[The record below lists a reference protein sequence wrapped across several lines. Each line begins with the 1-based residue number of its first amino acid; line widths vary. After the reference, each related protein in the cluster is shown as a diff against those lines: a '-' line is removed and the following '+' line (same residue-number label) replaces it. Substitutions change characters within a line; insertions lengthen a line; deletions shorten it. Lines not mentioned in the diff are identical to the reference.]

1 MNRKHKQLML
11 AFLAIATTTLAAT
24 SSTFIIQ
31 EQKLSNLIKEQD
43 KLWKELNDF
52 KVNNLSHDEFLT
64 RIVQN
69 ILDNNPVLNLFED
82 NFSKVQTKINNL
94 KFALNKFKEM
104 INKQKQLNFE
114 KYKTLSQ
121 EVETYISKNLKYKEY
136 EDLKKSLE
144 NIKLNTDRHVNY
156 ESTQQEIDEQ
166 VKILKEA
173 FEKTKK
179 DKAIKDNDIRQIAYA
194 DYEMELRKL
203 NDFIKNPLAQH
214 EFYKELYDSEIINRD
229 QITKD
234 IDLNTSSVGDIL
246 EAKYKLIKELEDAT
260 KKAHKVSKQE
270 LQITYDKAIKYANG
284 TLITPDD
291 ENTKNLLLNNAKEKH
306 DSGMETDDFNI
317 IYENINSILNYIEAA
332 KIEKQVNDTFRNNAT
347 NSLETAIKL
356 AEDFIESFSDGKYPE
371 IKKYVLDILETE
383 TKDINPKTFDQIYES
398 GNKIVDALEAKKTEA
413 IASYDAQVKKINEI
427 KNELSIRNYYSI
439 RNEISQLI
447 NDQKTIRND
456 KNSTTRQILDLTEAL
471 KNYEAKIKNKKE
483 AKLGIDKILE
493 EIEEY
498 IKQNNHPEDKSSI
511 AKLQT
516 KLNETKSAIENLTKA
531 SELQKFSNELNTKFE
546 EIKQKIEQ
554 TKEKRESENN
564 SYNQVVNLVN
574 NLLKK
579 LDSKN
584 NYLDL
589 KQQLSTTK
597 TETDGVVAKKDAIST
612 SDQIKEAKDK
622 LETKLNEIDSK
633 KDQIDLDEATK
644 EYNKR
649 VAEAETYKN
658 SLDDKHSV
666 IKQNLES
673 KINKIKADLQT
684 IIDNNKETKKE
695 KIKAT
700 QQASSDIQEALNKA
714 KEEKEKTN
722 KNRKFREFETLKNAI
737 NDYIDIN
744 LANNNDFDFIKDPLT
759 KSVKD
764 ESKLVEKDPN
774 ADLLQLKDKI
784 EVEDIQ
790 KSINKLNEIF
800 NTSKDL
806 KNSKDNYDNQV
817 KSAED
822 KLSEIQK
829 PILNKDDEE
838 LYNTL
843 KNKVTELQKFFED
856 DNNKTKENFDSKAQE
871 LSKAITKTTEE
882 YSTNKAKRDQAKVKL
897 EDKIK
902 EIEDYVKNNLQ
913 ENKNGTF
920 VTKPEHED
928 SVSRILLKLQI
939 AKGVKESSSSTEQQ
953 LKDAL
958 NELIKEQE
966 ILNESVKFDN
976 TAKQA
981 TEFLITLDKDL
992 NANITNLQRSLI
1004 SDLKVNLDSAIELQK
1019 SNKTKQDVTQ
1029 KSINQAKEDLT
1040 NALNDAKNKEFNI
1053 FQNAYDNLSKKASE
1067 LLNKLDETNVED
1079 INKHTQYPEIAKA
1092 LKEIKDQED
1101 AKALSNSKPT
1111 IEIIKESLP
1120 KLQQAY
1126 DAAILAKS
1134 KSDFDKVYE
1143 DILNKFIDN
1152 KNTSKYEKV
1161 KESVISK
1168 LKAQKDIRDKENP
1181 VSTSQEIDN
1190 ATEIIKS
1197 QIPQLNS
1204 IKDKFDEY
1212 INKYNKV
1219 SDYKKKLSDD
1229 QEEAKKILADALETY
1244 KQSNISNDDILNPEK
1259 YKEFKDKLQEAINNA
1274 KIVETS
1280 KNNYKT
1286 EKDSIVADSEFN
1298 NYPKSLQK
1306 YKDAVDKI
1314 TGENGSLKQ
1323 ALAAAKTT
1331 QEIKQAYEDAKE
1343 ALKQAKN
1350 DIALNKA
1357 EENYLNIVDKIDEF
1371 KKQLNSKDTNE
1382 KAIIDVLD
1390 KAKKDA
1396 KEAINNKTSTNPSSI
1411 TTKDYNTQKQTLEEA
1426 LLKAQLD
1433 KSKNDFKKTK
1443 QQAQATSN
1451 ELEGNYPE
1459 TKAYY
1464 DNKLSE
1470 IDGELTTSL
1479 TEAGKDIQKQK
1490 ESYDT
1495 AKKAIENLNK
1505 TLDTKKHAELEKNK
1519 TEYEKSLTKFNEIN
1533 EQINDIKDDDLK
1545 QKYTKEFKEAKSE
1558 ADKTLVDP
1566 KTPVK
1571 YAKAKEI
1578 LAAASESIKEYNKY
1592 EKLSKEVGD
1601 YVNQTLNNPNYKDL
1615 NLELAIAK
1623 NTQDNVALPEH
1634 NPTINQVESSFDTLN
1649 EKYNEVKTSILRR
1662 NVVIHQLTTAKTVF
1676 NSTKTEITKIF
1687 GDLKTINKVIE
1698 FMDSNSLT
1706 IDNKLSEAMQN
1717 HSHTNKTLNDQTFI
1731 EARNSYSKLQK
1742 DSYNELRKQIIA
1754 VIDEILNE
1762 PENER
1767 IDESKEEYKNLDY
1780 LKTKISAVDYEKSN
1794 YQTNIKSIYNDV
1806 QQNLQ
1811 KINDNKKEYE
1821 KEHALALENLN
1832 KQNEY
1837 KNSLVNAKNTLID
1850 APDTWGRSLKYVNS
1864 KVNNTQS
1871 DKYLL
1876 KKDKQQFEGEITAVN
1891 NKINFLQTLIN
1902 KKSIKSNQ
1910 TAKNYSSKSNL
1921 NLEENL
1927 NSLVEDVKKFIEI
1940 TEMNNNENGYKNRT
1954 DNHIQIKD
1962 VQRIDETKNLYSDL
1976 TEKFIAKYEKQNK
1989 QSLTASD
1996 YVNYRNLFFNSVK
2009 YYEQEMDLL
2018 KNKLKLYVGYNEQ
2031 NKPGLYVQKFRK
2043 LYGYL
2048 PLLASYKVWS
2058 KRLDGFYSHL
2068 YKAVNAYMN
2077 FDDFSIPKPENK
2089 HENLTFSYLKKLI
2102 WDLQKSDDDSSDK
2115 KVEENIEQFIKEIKS
2130 KAGNLISNW
2139 YNGWDIGHYSQYY
2152 WKNYRWNYLRFKG
2165 DSQHY
2170 VFNEYVRK
2178 MIYSLLY
2185 KLPKNIENTDL
2196 YIKIKQQTD
2205 NLVRTYDQ
2213 NPDNSHHTDFWTHQ
2227 TKINN
2232 AIETYFELI
2241 DKYYDS
2247 SNTKEYKQLLL
2258 WDAKGGEAKN
2268 TNIATTVDYYADYND
2283 GKYGFRL

>member
-11 AFLAIATTTLAAT
+11 AFLAVATTTLAAT

-291 ENTKNLLLNNAKEKH
+291 ENTKNLLLNNAKEKY

-371 IKKYVLDILETE
+371 IQKYVLDILETE
-383 TKDINPKTFDQIYES
+383 AKDINPKTFDQIYES

-649 VAEAETYKN
+649 VAETETYKN

-829 PILNKDDEE
+829 PILNKDDKE

-843 KNKVTELQKFFED
+843 KNKVTELQKFFKD

-1079 INKHTQYPEIAKA
+1079 INKHTQYPEIAKV

-1101 AKALSNSKPT
+1101 AKPLSNSKPT

-1306 YKDAVDKI
+1306 YKDAIDKI
-1314 TGENGSLKQ
+1314 TDENGSLKQ
-1323 ALAAAKTT
+1323 ALATAKTP

-1343 ALKQAKN
+1343 ALKQAKA
-1350 DIALNKA
+1350 DIDLNKA

-1390 KAKKDA
+1390 KAKEVAKDA
-1396 KEAINNKTSTNPSSI
+1396 INAKTNTNPSSI
-1411 TTKDYNTQKQTLEEA
+1411 TIEDYNTQKQHLEGV

-1433 KSKNDFKKTK
+1433 KSKNDFEKTR

-1470 IDGELTTSL
+1470 IDRELATSL
-1479 TEAGKDIQKQK
+1479 QGAGEDKQKQK
-1490 ESYDT
+1490 EAYDA
-1495 AKKAIENLNK
+1495 AKKAIDALNK
-1505 TLDTKKHAELEKNK
+1505 TLNDKKQEELDKNK
-1519 TEYEKSLTKFNEIN
+1519 AEYEKSLTKFNEIN

-1566 KTPVK
+1566 KTPEK

-1578 LAAASESIKEYNKY
+1578 LDAANESIKEYNKY

-1876 KKDKQQFEGEITAVN
+1876 KKDKQQFEGKITAVN

-1962 VQRIDETKNLYSDL
+1962 VQRIDETKNLYNDL
-1976 TEKFIAKYEKQNK
+1976 EEKFIAKYEKQDK

-2077 FDDFSIPKPENK
+2077 FDDFSVPKPKNE

-2102 WDLQKSDDDSSDK
+2102 WDLQKSDDDSSYI
-2115 KVEENIEQFIKEIKS
+2115 EPWENIEQFIKEIKS
-2130 KAGNLISNW
+2130 KAGNLISNQ
-2139 YNGWDIGHYSQYY
+2139 YNGWDIGHFAQYY
-2152 WKNYRWNYLRFKG
+2152 WKNYRWNYLKLKG
-2165 DSQHY
+2165 TGDYY

-2178 MIYSLLY
+2178 MIFSLFEKLPEDVKKTSLY
-2185 KLPKNIENTDL
+2185 KQLES
-2196 YIKIKQQTD
+2196 QTNNLEREYNQIAD
-2205 NLVRTYDQ
+2205 NGKYD
-2213 NPDNSHHTDFWTHQ
+2213 DFWRHQ
-2227 TKINN
+2227 NKINK
-2232 AIETYFELI
+2232 AIETYFEVI
-2241 DKYYDS
+2241 DKYYVS
-2247 SNTKEYKQLLL
+2247 SNNKEYKQLLL
-2258 WDAKGGEAKN
+2258 WDAKGSEAKN
-2268 TNIATTVDYYADYND
+2268 TNIATTVDYYAGYND
-2283 GKYGFRL
+2283 DTYGFRL